1 MYNTRVLGVE
11 LTRTHNIPHR
21 GEYLGQ
27 TTLQDRTVQD
37 LIDFT
42 ELYRTLQDFI
52 GLYRT

>member
-37 LIDFT
+37 LLG
-42 ELYRTLQDFI
+42 LYRTLWDF
-52 GLYRT
+52 T